1 MKRITLRVF
10 GMDCVSCAPEV
21 RRLLMRQSGVQ
32 EVQVNYAAGRIAM
45 EIDEAVFDLEQINAL
60 LERSG
65 FALPMERL
73 RLHTESSALAQ
84 QAERGISPLFG
95 VQSAVVEGND
105 IEVCLYPIGLTAH
118 DLQEAVPQASLSVV
132 KWDTGEEELEQSDQL
147 SMLRRLL
154 VSVALAT
161 PIFWSPAPW
170 IQFLLATLLQFG
182 PGRYFYRRAWRAF
195 RAGQLNMDF
204 LIALSTTVIY
214 LYSAILTFTVHEDIK
229 LYFLCDGVLLS
240 LVFFGKYLE
249 IIARGQTLQSIRGL
263 VHLIPQKALRME
275 QGIPTEIPVDALQ
288 VGDLVKIEPGMRI
301 PADGIVQSGSCLVDE
316 SMLTGESEPVE
327 RKVGESLTGGALNR
341 SGTVIMRVTRVGR
354 DTTLQRMI
362 DMVQEAQNSR
372 APMQTMVDRIAA
384 VFIQAVLCIAL
395 LVFGIWFIWLTP
407 GDWNNALLTMCGV
420 LVVACPCAL
429 GLATPTSIMVG
440 TGRAAELGI
449 LFRNAEHL
457 ENAAHAQIVVF
468 DKTGTLTQ
476 GASRPEGAPDTPR
489 ADAAEAVRQL
499 KEQGIAVMMLS
510 GDKSETAVRIAA
522 QVGIEQVI
530 AEVTPAG
537 KTAYIQQLKTSGKR
551 VLMVGDGVNDAPAL
565 ASADVSLTLPSAT
578 DAAREAAGIVLT
590 TSRLT
595 AVPLALRLTKDTL
608 RNIRGNLLWALCYNL
623 VCIPLAACG
632 LMNPSIASAAMSFSS
647 IAVLMHSLRLKKAEA
662 QEET

>member
-1 MKRITLRVF
+1 MKNITLRVF

-21 RRLLMRQSGVQ
+21 RRLLMRQKGVL
-32 EVQVNYAAGRIAM
+32 EVQVNYAAGKIVM
-45 EIDEAVFDLEQINAL
+45 DINETIFDLAQTKTF

-65 FALPMERL
+65 FALPMEHL
-73 RLHTESSALAQ
+73 KLCTENSILAQ
-84 QAERGISPLFG
+84 QAVRGISQLFG
-95 VQSAVVEGND
+95 VQSAAAEGSD
-105 IEVCLYPIGLTAH
+105 IKVCLYPVGLTAY
-118 DLQEAVPQASLSVV
+118 DLQQAVPQGSLSIV
-132 KWDTGEEELEQSDQL
+132 KWDTDEEELEQNDQL

-154 VSVALAT
+154 VSVTVAT

-170 IQFLLATLLQFG
+170 VQLLLATLLQFG

-195 RAGQLNMDF
+195 RARQLNMDF

-214 LYSAILTFTVHEDIK
+214 FYSAVLTFTVYEDIK

-249 IIARGQTLQSIRGL
+249 IIARGQTIQSIRGL
-263 VHLIPQKALRME
+263 VHLIPQKAIRLE
-275 QGIPTEIPVDALQ
+275 QGLPAEVSVDALQ
-288 VGDLVKIEPGMRI
+288 TGDLVKIESGMRI
-301 PADGIVQSGSCLVDE
+301 PADGIIQSGGCLVDE

-341 SGTVIMRVTRVGR
+341 NGTVTMQVTRVGR

-372 APMQTMVDRIAA
+372 APMQAMVDRIAA
-384 VFIQAVLCIAL
+384 VFIHVVLGVAL
-395 LVFGIWFIWLTP
+395 LVFCIWFFRLAP

-457 ENAAHAQIVVF
+457 ENAAHAQVVVF

-476 GASRPEGAPDTPR
+476 GASRPEGTMDMPR

-499 KEQGIAVMMLS
+499 KKQGLEIIMLS
-510 GDKSETAVRIAA
+510 GDKAETANRIAA
-522 QVGIEQVI
+522 QIGIEQVI
-530 AEVTPAG
+530 AEVTPAQ
-537 KTAYIQQLKTSGKR
+537 KTTCIQQLKMMGKR

-565 ASADVSLTLPSAT
+565 ASADVSLTLPGAT

-595 AVPLALRLTKDTL
+595 AVPLALRMAKETL

-647 IAVLMHSLRLKKAEA
+647 IAVLMHSLRLKKAEP
-662 QEET
+662 QEDT